1 MINRRRALILCFGAM
16 AALWSSFAHQAE
28 GKVPRIGFLI
38 SETLS
43 DQASRIEALRAGLRE
58 RGYAEGKDIA
68 IEIRSAE
75 GNYDRLPG
83 LAAELAALKVDVLVA
98 FGIKALAAATRVTK
112 TIPIVI
118 PATSSDPVAMGLVTS
133 LARPGGNV
141 TGSTTF
147 GAEIMA
153 KRLEL
158 LKEVMPGVTR
168 VAVLVNPANASFA
181 PMSKQL
187 QIAAKSLTLSL
198 DPFEVRARADF
209 DRVFAEIAKARVYA
223 MVIQDDTIF
232 GEGNARTI
240 AELAARQR
248 ILAVGGDGF
257 ADAGGMIDYGRT
269 DSDLYRRGAYFVDRI
284 LKGANPGDLP
294 IEQATRFELVINM
307 RIAKALGIQIPR
319 SVMLRADRV
328 IE

>member
-1 MINRRRALILCFGAM
+1 M
-16 AALWSSFAHQAE
+16 AAPLSSFAQQAE

-38 SETLS
+38 SEPLS
-43 DQASRIEALRAGLRE
+43 DQASRIEALRAGLRD

-83 LAAELAALKVDVLVA
+83 LAAELAGLKVDVLVA

-118 PATSSDPVAMGLVTS
+118 PATSSDPVAMGLVSS

-187 QIAAKSLTLSL
+187 EIAAGSLNLSL
-198 DPFEVRARADF
+198 DRFEVRTRGDF
-209 DRVFAEIAKARVYA
+209 DRVFAQIAKARVYA

-232 GEGNARTI
+232 GEGNAGAI

-307 RIAKALGIQIPR
+307 KIAKALGIQIPR